1 MGQFIYSGGIMDIV
15 WCALAGAFF
24 LILVGLAIGCER
36 LMPRR

>member
-1 MGQFIYSGGIMDIV
+1 MDII
-15 WCALAGAFF
+15 WCALAGVFF